1 MCLRSVLLFCFVF
14 TGAVWCV
21 GFCTGKRHDG
31 LLQEVFDVLGF
42 FLCFLQE
49 VFDVLGF
56 YRRCLTCW
64 VFTGGV

>member
-1 MCLRSVLLFCFVF
+1 MCVYVACWFFVLFCF

-42 FLCFLQE
+42 
-49 VFDVLGF
+49 
-56 YRRCLTCW
+56 RRCLTFFS
-64 VFTGGV
+64 VFFAGV